1 MYFLTNKFEV
11 RYGDSMDVPNIVVTP
26 PGPKARE
33 ILERD
38 SKVISPS
45 YVRFYPLVVEK
56 GQGSLLYDV
65 DGNVYIDLNSGLGV
79 MNIGHCHPEVVKAIK
94 EQAEKL
100 LHYSNTDFYYE
111 ESVKFAEKLISIAP
125 GNFDKRVFFSNS
137 GTESVEAAIKLARW
151 RTKRQYIIG
160 FIGAFHGRT
169 YGSMSIT
176 SSKPVQR
183 AGFSPLVPGIVH
195 VPYPYPYRCPFG
207 ASPDD
212 PEECANRAVEF
223 IEEWIFH
230 KFVPP
235 EEVAAI
241 IFEPVQGEGGYIVPP
256 KNFIPELRKLADEHG
271 ILLIDDE
278 VQAGMGRTGKWW
290 AIQHFGVDPDIFTSA
305 KALGGGLPIGA
316 TIAKADVMTWP
327 GGSHASTFGGN
338 PVSCASGLAT
348 VNVIEKNRLVERA
361 AELGEKVKKVLNEW
375 KDRYE
380 IIGDVRGLG
389 LMIGVEIVKDK
400 ASRKKAPDLTQ
411 EIMMNSWRSGVAV
424 ITAGVNVIRI
434 FPPLNME
441 EEYLFKALDIIESK
455 IKELS

>member
-1 MYFLTNKFEV
+1 
-11 RYGDSMDVPNIVVTP
+11 MDVPRIVVPP
-26 PGPKARE
+26 PGPNARK

-45 YVRFYPLVVEK
+45 YVRFYPLVVDR
-56 GQGSLLYDV
+56 GQGSLLFDV
-65 DGNVYIDLNSGLGV
+65 DGNIYIDLNSGLGV
-79 MNIGHCHPEVVKAIK
+79 MNIGHSHPEVVEAIK
-94 EQAEKL
+94 RQAEKL

-111 ESVKFAEKLISIAP
+111 ESVIFAEKLVSISP
-125 GNFDKRVFFSNS
+125 GSYNKKVFFSNS

-169 YGSMSIT
+169 YGSLSIT

-195 VPYPYPYRCPFG
+195 VPYPYSYRCPFG
-207 ASPDD
+207 APPDD
-212 PEECANRAVEF
+212 PEECANRTIAF
-223 IEEWIFH
+223 IEDWVLS

-235 EEVAAI
+235 EEVAAF
-241 IFEPVQGEGGYIVPP
+241 IFEPIQGEGGYIVPP
-256 KNFIPELRKLADEHG
+256 DNFIPQLRKLADEHG

-290 AIQHFGVDPDIFTSA
+290 AIQHFGVDPDILTSA

-316 TIAKADVMTWP
+316 TIAREDVMTWP

-348 VNVIEKNRLVERA
+348 INVIERENLVERA
-361 AELGEKVKKVLNEW
+361 AKLGEKVMKLLNEW
-375 KDRYE
+375 KEKYE
-380 IIGDVRGLG
+380 IVGDVRGKG
-389 LMIGVEIVKDK
+389 LMIGIEIVKDK
-400 ASRKKAPDLTQ
+400 ASRKKAPDLAH
-411 EIMMNSWRSGVAV
+411 EIMMRSWRSGVAI
-424 ITAGVNVIRI
+424 ITAGVNALRV
-434 FPPLNME
+434 FPPLNIE
-441 EEYLFKALDIIESK
+441 EEYLFRALEIVEEK
-455 IKELS
+455 IKEVS

>member
-1 MYFLTNKFEV
+1 
-11 RYGDSMDVPNIVVTP
+11 MDVPKIVVTP

-45 YVRFYPLVVEK
+45 YVRFYPLVVER
-56 GQGSLLYDV
+56 GEGSLLYDV

-79 MNIGHCHPEVVKAIK
+79 MNVGHAHPEVVEAIK
-94 EQAEKL
+94 RQAEKL

-111 ESVKFAEKLISIAP
+111 ESVKFAEKLVSIAP
-125 GNFDKRVFFSNS
+125 GNFGKKVFFSNS

-151 RTKRQYIIG
+151 RTKRQYVIG

-169 YGSMSIT
+169 YGSLSIT

-195 VPYPYPYRCPFG
+195 VPYPYSYRCPFG

-212 PEECANRAVEF
+212 PEECANRTIAF
-223 IEEWIFH
+223 IEDWVFG

-235 EEVAAI
+235 EEVAAF
-241 IFEPVQGEGGYIVPP
+241 IFEPIQGEGGYIVPP
-256 KNFIPELRKLADEHG
+256 ENFIPQLRKLANEHG

-290 AIQHFGVDPDIFTSA
+290 AIQHFGVDPDILTSA

-316 TIAKADVMTWP
+316 TIAREDVMTWP

-348 VNVIEKNRLVERA
+348 INVIEREKLVERA
-361 AELGEKVKKVLNEW
+361 AALGDKVMKLLNEW
-375 KDRYE
+375 KEKYE
-380 IIGDVRGLG
+380 IVGDVRGKG
-389 LMIGVEIVKDK
+389 LMIGIEIVKDK
-400 ASRKKAPDLTQ
+400 TSRKKAPDLAQ
-411 EIMMNSWRSGVAV
+411 EIMMRAWKSGVAI
-424 ITAGVNVIRI
+424 ITAGVNALRI
-434 FPPLNME
+434 FPPLNIE
-441 EEYLFKALDIIESK
+441 EEYLFKALEIVEDK
-455 IKELS
+455 IREVS

>member
-1 MYFLTNKFEV
+1 MEV
-11 RYGDSMDVPNIVVTP
+11 PKIVVTP
-26 PGPKARE
+26 PGPKAKE

-45 YVRFYPLVVEK
+45 YVRFYPLVVER
-56 GQGSLLYDV
+56 GEGSLLYDV

-79 MNIGHCHPEVVKAIK
+79 MNVGHSHPEVVEAIK
-94 EQAEKL
+94 RQAEKL

-111 ESVKFAEKLISIAP
+111 ESVKFAEKLVSISP
-125 GNFDKRVFFSNS
+125 GTFGKRVFFSNS

-169 YGSMSIT
+169 YGSLSIT

-195 VPYPYPYRCPFG
+195 VPYPYAYRCPFG
-207 ASPDD
+207 APPDD
-212 PEECANRAVEF
+212 PEECANRTIAF
-223 IEEWIFH
+223 IEDWILN

-235 EEVAAI
+235 EEVAAF
-241 IFEPVQGEGGYIVPP
+241 IFEPIQGEGGYIVPP
-256 KNFIPELRKLADEHG
+256 DNFIPQLRKLADQHG

-290 AIQHFGVDPDIFTSA
+290 AIQHFGVDPDILTSA

-316 TIAKADVMTWP
+316 TIAREDVMTWP

-348 VNVIEKNRLVERA
+348 INVIEREKLVERA
-361 AELGEKVKKVLNEW
+361 AALGEKVTKLLNEW
-375 KDRYE
+375 KEKYE
-380 IIGDVRGLG
+380 IVGDVRGKG
-389 LMIGVEIVKDK
+389 LMIGIEIVKDK
-400 ASRKKAPDLTQ
+400 TSRKKAPDLAH
-411 EIMMNSWRSGVAV
+411 EIMMRSWRSGVAI
-424 ITAGVNVIRI
+424 ITAGVNTLRI
-434 FPPLNME
+434 FPPLNIE
-441 EEYLFKALDIIESK
+441 EEYLFKALEIVEEK
-455 IKELS
+455 IREIS

>member
-1 MYFLTNKFEV
+1 MEV
-11 RYGDSMDVPNIVVTP
+11 PKIVVTP
-26 PGPKARE
+26 PGPKAKE

-45 YVRFYPLVVEK
+45 YVRFYPLVVER
-56 GQGSLLYDV
+56 GEGSLLYDV

-79 MNIGHCHPEVVKAIK
+79 MNVGHSHPEVVEAIK
-94 EQAEKL
+94 RQAEKL

-111 ESVKFAEKLISIAP
+111 ESVKFAEKLVSISP
-125 GNFDKRVFFSNS
+125 GTFGKRVFFSNS

-169 YGSMSIT
+169 YGSLSIT

-195 VPYPYPYRCPFG
+195 VPYPYAYRCPFG
-207 ASPDD
+207 APPDD
-212 PEECANRAVEF
+212 PEECANRTIAF
-223 IEEWIFH
+223 IEDWVLN
-230 KFVPP
+230 KYVPP
-235 EEVAAI
+235 EEVAAF
-241 IFEPVQGEGGYIVPP
+241 IFEPIQGEGGYIVPP
-256 KNFIPELRKLADEHG
+256 DNFIPQLRKLADEHG

-290 AIQHFGVDPDIFTSA
+290 AIQHFGVDPDILTSA

-316 TIAKADVMTWP
+316 TIAREDVMTWP

-348 VNVIEKNRLVERA
+348 INVIEREKLVERA
-361 AELGEKVKKVLNEW
+361 AALGEKVMKLLNEW
-375 KDRYE
+375 KEKYE
-380 IIGDVRGLG
+380 IVGDVRGKG
-389 LMIGVEIVKDK
+389 LMIGIEIVKDK
-400 ASRKKAPDLTQ
+400 TSRKKAPDLAH
-411 EIMMNSWRSGVAV
+411 EIMMRSWRSGVAI
-424 ITAGVNVIRI
+424 ITAGVNTLRI
-434 FPPLNME
+434 FPPLNIE
-441 EEYLFKALDIIESK
+441 EEFLFKALDIVEEK
-455 IKELS
+455 IREVS

>member
-1 MYFLTNKFEV
+1 MEV
-11 RYGDSMDVPNIVVTP
+11 PKIIVTP

-45 YVRFYPLVVEK
+45 YVRFYPLVVER
-56 GQGSLLYDV
+56 GEGSLLYDV

-79 MNIGHCHPEVVKAIK
+79 MNVGHSHPEVVEAIK
-94 EQAEKL
+94 RQAEKL

-111 ESVKFAEKLISIAP
+111 ESVRFAEKLVSISP
-125 GNFDKRVFFSNS
+125 GTFGKRVFFSNS

-151 RTKRQYIIG
+151 RTRRQYIIG

-169 YGSMSIT
+169 YGSLSIT

-195 VPYPYPYRCPFG
+195 VPYPYAYRCPFG
-207 ASPDD
+207 APPDD
-212 PEECANRAVEF
+212 PEECADRTIAF
-223 IEEWIFH
+223 IEDWVLS

-235 EEVAAI
+235 EEVAAF
-241 IFEPVQGEGGYIVPP
+241 IFEPIQGEGGYIVPP
-256 KNFIPELRKLADEHG
+256 DNFIPQLRKLADRHG

-290 AIQHFGVDPDIFTSA
+290 AIQHFGVDPDILTSA

-316 TIAKADVMTWP
+316 TIAREDVMTWP

-348 VNVIEKNRLVERA
+348 INVIEREKLVERA
-361 AELGEKVKKVLNEW
+361 AALGEKVMKLLNEW
-375 KDRYE
+375 KEKYE
-380 IIGDVRGLG
+380 IVGDVRGKG
-389 LMIGVEIVKDK
+389 LMIGIEIVKDK
-400 ASRKKAPDLTQ
+400 TSRKKAPDLAH
-411 EIMMNSWRSGVAV
+411 EIMMRSWRSGVAI
-424 ITAGVNVIRI
+424 ITAGVNTLRV
-434 FPPLNME
+434 FPPLNIE
-441 EEYLFKALDIIESK
+441 EEYLFRALEIVEEK
-455 IKELS
+455 IREVS

>member
-1 MYFLTNKFEV
+1 MEV
-11 RYGDSMDVPNIVVTP
+11 PKIVVTP
-26 PGPKARE
+26 PGPKAKE

-45 YVRFYPLVVEK
+45 YVRFYPLVVER
-56 GQGSLLYDV
+56 GEGSLLFDV

-79 MNIGHCHPEVVKAIK
+79 MNVGHSHPEVIEAIK
-94 EQAEKL
+94 RQAEKL

-111 ESVKFAEKLISIAP
+111 ESVKFAEKLVSISP
-125 GNFDKRVFFSNS
+125 GTFGKRVFFSNS

-169 YGSMSIT
+169 YGSLSIT

-195 VPYPYPYRCPFG
+195 VPYPYAYRCPFG
-207 ASPDD
+207 APPDD
-212 PEECANRAVEF
+212 PEECANRTIAF
-223 IEEWIFH
+223 IEDWVLN
-230 KFVPP
+230 KYVPP
-235 EEVAAI
+235 EEVAAF
-241 IFEPVQGEGGYIVPP
+241 IFEPIQGEGGYIVPP
-256 KNFIPELRKLADEHG
+256 DNFIPQLRKLADEHG

-290 AIQHFGVDPDIFTSA
+290 AIQHFGVDPDILTSA

-316 TIAKADVMTWP
+316 TIAREDVMTWP

-348 VNVIEKNRLVERA
+348 INVIEREKLVERA
-361 AELGEKVKKVLNEW
+361 AALGEKVMKLLNEW
-375 KDRYE
+375 KEKYE
-380 IIGDVRGLG
+380 IVGDVRGKG
-389 LMIGVEIVKDK
+389 LMIGIEIVKDK
-400 ASRKKAPDLTQ
+400 TSRKKAPDLAH
-411 EIMMNSWRSGVAV
+411 EIMMRSWRSGVAI
-424 ITAGVNVIRI
+424 ITAGVNTLRI
-434 FPPLNME
+434 FPPLNIE
-441 EEYLFKALDIIESK
+441 EEFLFKALDIVEEK
-455 IKELS
+455 IREVS

>member
-1 MYFLTNKFEV
+1 MEV
-11 RYGDSMDVPNIVVTP
+11 PRILVTP

-33 ILERD
+33 LLKRD

-45 YVRFYPLVVEK
+45 YVRFYPLVVDRGK
-56 GQGSLLYDV
+56 GSLLYDV
-65 DGNVYIDLNSGLGV
+65 DGNIYIDLNSGLGV
-79 MNIGHCHPEVVKAIK
+79 MNVGHSHPEVVEAIK
-94 EQAEKL
+94 RQAEKL

-111 ESVKFAEKLISIAP
+111 ESVRFAEKLVSIAP
-125 GNFDKRVFFSNS
+125 GNFDKKIFFSNS
-137 GTESVEAAIKLARW
+137 GTESIEAAIKLARW

-169 YGSMSIT
+169 YGSLSIT

-183 AGFSPLVPGIVH
+183 AGFSPLVPGVVH

-212 PEECANRAVEF
+212 PEECANRTIAF
-223 IEEWIFH
+223 IEDWILS

-235 EEVAAI
+235 EEVAAF
-241 IFEPVQGEGGYIVPP
+241 IFEPIQGEGGYIVPP
-256 KNFIPELRKLADEHG
+256 DNFIPQLRKLADEHG

-290 AIQHFGVDPDIFTSA
+290 AIQHFGVDPDILASA

-316 TIAKADVMTWP
+316 TIARSDVMTWP

-348 VNVIEKNRLVERA
+348 VNVIEREGLVDRA
-361 AELGEKVKKVLNEW
+361 KTLGEKVMKLLREW
-375 KDRYE
+375 KERYE
-380 IIGDVRGLG
+380 IVGDVRGKG
-389 LMIGVEIVKDK
+389 LMIGVEIIKDRTT
-400 ASRKKAPDLTQ
+400 RKKAPDLAH
-411 EIMMNSWRSGVAV
+411 EIMIRSWRSGVAI
-424 ITAGVNVIRI
+424 ITAGVNVLRI
-434 FPPLNME
+434 FPPLNIE
-441 EEYLFKALDIIESK
+441 EEYLFKALEIVEDK
-455 IKELS
+455 IKEVS

>member
-1 MYFLTNKFEV
+1 MEV
-11 RYGDSMDVPNIVVTP
+11 PKIVVTP
-26 PGPKARE
+26 PGPKAKE

-45 YVRFYPLVVEK
+45 YVRFYPLVVER
-56 GQGSLLYDV
+56 GEGSLLYDV

-79 MNIGHCHPEVVKAIK
+79 MNVGHSHPEVVEAIK
-94 EQAEKL
+94 RQAEKL

-111 ESVKFAEKLISIAP
+111 ESVKFAEKLVSISP
-125 GNFDKRVFFSNS
+125 GTFGKRVFFSNS

-169 YGSMSIT
+169 YGSLSIT

-195 VPYPYPYRCPFG
+195 VPYPYAYRCPFG
-207 ASPDD
+207 APPDD
-212 PEECANRAVEF
+212 PEECANRTIAF
-223 IEEWIFH
+223 IEDWILN

-235 EEVAAI
+235 EEVAAF
-241 IFEPVQGEGGYIVPP
+241 IFEPIQGEGGYIVPP
-256 KNFIPELRKLADEHG
+256 DNFIPQLRKLADQHG

-290 AIQHFGVDPDIFTSA
+290 AIQHFGVDPDILTSA

-316 TIAKADVMTWP
+316 TIAREDVMTWP

-348 VNVIEKNRLVERA
+348 INVIEREKLVERA
-361 AELGEKVKKVLNEW
+361 AALGEKVMKLLNEW
-375 KDRYE
+375 KEKYE
-380 IIGDVRGLG
+380 IVGDVRGKG
-389 LMIGVEIVKDK
+389 LMIGIEIVKDK
-400 ASRKKAPDLTQ
+400 TSRKKAPDLAH
-411 EIMMNSWRSGVAV
+411 EIMMRSWRSGVAI
-424 ITAGVNVIRI
+424 ITAGVNTLRI
-434 FPPLNME
+434 FPPLNIE
-441 EEYLFKALDIIESK
+441 EEFLFKALDIVEEK
-455 IKELS
+455 IREVS